1 MLRSLVGEEITADF
15 TSFCKQQVITVQDVI
30 NGNYTNR
37 DLEMNLSEKF
47 ATAVGLSSVDE
58 KNLRRVREF
67 VKLLGPEICA
77 TFDTLW
83 IHGDEKRLEII
94 AEIKLEEQLMGE
106 NVCTKRK

>member
-1 MLRSLVGEEITADF
+1 MYFLDLVGEDITREF
-15 TSFCKQQVITVQDVI
+15 VEFCNQRVITLEDVLK
-30 NGNYTNR
+30 GNYTNR

-94 AEIKLEEQLMGE
+94 AEIKLEEQLMGDE
-106 NVCTKRK
+106 EETE